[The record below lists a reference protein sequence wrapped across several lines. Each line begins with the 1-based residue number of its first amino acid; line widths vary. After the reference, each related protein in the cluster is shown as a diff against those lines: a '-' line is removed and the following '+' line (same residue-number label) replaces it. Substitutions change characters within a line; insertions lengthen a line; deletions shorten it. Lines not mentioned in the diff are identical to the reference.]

1 MDIQSIYQVVYTVLF
16 VLAAVFFAVAVFVF
30 FRFKIPEVIEDYT
43 GRRGR
48 SAQRGRPA
56 VSTTQRRN
64 DGAPKT
70 EKTSQ
75 TETKPVTGESNTV
88 WLDEG
93 QTTEMGREPSFDIDK
108 TEDMTATNGL
118 TEEATVSLVGA
129 NEEARAALAF
139 RSDVKIIIAQSME
152 RI

>member
-16 VLAAVFFAVAVFVF
+16 VVAAVFFAMAVFVF
-30 FRFKIPEVIEDYT
+30 FRFKIPEVFGDYT

-48 SAQRGRPA
+48 TVRRGKSAA
-56 VSTTQRRN
+56 STKRWQT
-64 DGAPKT
+64 DGNTKT
-70 EKTSQ
+70 EKALQS
-75 TETKPVTGESNTV
+75 ETQPMTGAGNTV

-93 QTTEMGREPSFDIDK
+93 QTMDMGCEPSFDSGK
-108 TEDMTATNGL
+108 TEDMTATSSL
-118 TEEATVSLVGA
+118 TGEATVSLAGA

-139 RSDVKIIIAQSME
+139 RSDMKIIVAQSME

>member
-43 GRRGR
+43 GRRGWTVR
-48 SAQRGRPA
+48 RGRPA

-70 EKTSQ
+70 EKMSQ
-75 TETKPVTGESNTV
+75 TETKPMTGESNTV

-108 TEDMTATNGL
+108 TEDMTATSGL
-118 TEEATVSLVGA
+118 TGGATVSLVGV

-139 RSDVKIIIAQSME
+139 RSDVKIIVAQSME